1 MFQIYGIAVIFCLQ
15 LWRGFENIKKTK
27 RLAKEETKKQ
37 LIDSIVNNNTIE
49 TDELNEKAN
58 KVEKPKDAA
67 EIIKQFEEIIRTK
80 KKGIISIA
88 YHQGKILKRFLEKE
102 IFVRLVSENKVH
114 KNPIIFK

>member
-88 YHQGKILKRFLEKE
+88 YHQGKILKRFLEKKP
-102 IFVRLVSENKVH
+102 LVSENKVH